1 MVRYRE
7 QPNGAIRIHCSSDE
21 EREFGMKDSLGRG
34 SVTIDSNRTAAALDY
49 ILERAPLLA
58 RLVNEVRSRFA
69 VAFKQKVA
77 PVTEG
82 QVRQAARELFRDPA
96 LAINIA
102 CLIQLCIAIRAEEDF
117 PELIIDDHLGA
128 LMAETI
134 AGTEPNRLFAR
145 TTFHVIDAV
154 VKKEIDAIIEDE
166 YVAEDDLLAGL
177 AAGFETV
184 LPGWEW
190 QERRAKLMAEANR
203 EMS

>member
-1 MVRYRE
+1 M
-7 QPNGAIRIHCSSDE
+7 DE
-21 EREFGMKDSLGRG
+21 LLGRG
-34 SVTIDSNRTAAALDY
+34 SITVDSQRTAAALDY
-49 ILERAPLLA
+49 ILVRAPVLA
-58 RLVNEVRSRFA
+58 TLVNEVRARFA
-69 VAFKQKVA
+69 IAFKQNVA
-77 PVTEG
+77 QVSDE
-82 QVRQAARELFRDPA
+82 QVRAAARELFRDPA
-96 LAINIA
+96 LAINLA
-102 CLIQLCIAIRAEEDF
+102 CLIQLCIAIRADEDF

-145 TTFHVIDAV
+145 TTFHVIDAI

-190 QERRAKLMAEANR
+190 QERRAQVMTRTEKSTE
-203 EMS
+203 